1 MPRAAAF
8 FDVDQTVIRGNSAS
22 LYARYLRRHAGA
34 RLRDLLVTAYYYGLY
49 KVNRLD
55 LEVVLARSVRSLE
68 GRREDEYRAFC
79 ERFVRDAMVP
89 LVYPEVAP
97 LLARHRAAG
106 HEVVL
111 ISASINFV
119 VDPLARHLGIEHA
132 CSTEVEVAGG
142 RLTGTYRR
150 PACFAEGKVHYAERF
165 CAARGVDLRESAFY
179 TDSASDLPL
188 LERVGH
194 PRPVNADFLLRR
206 EAARRGWRH
215 ARFGLAGAPALKA
228 FPVAP

>member
-34 RLRDLLVTAYYYGLY
+34 RLRDLLLTAYYYGLY

-55 LEVVLARSVRSLE
+55 LEVVMARSVRSLE
-68 GRREDEYRAFC
+68 GRAEAEYRAFC
-79 ERFVRDAMVP
+79 ERFVAEAVVP

-97 LLARHRAAG
+97 LVARHRAAG
-106 HEVVL
+106 HVVAL

-132 CSTEVEVAGG
+132 CSTEIETVAG

-150 PACFAEGKVHYAERF
+150 PACFAAGKVHYAEAF
-165 CAARGVDLRESAFY
+165 CAARGLDLGESVFY
-179 TDSASDLPL
+179 TDSATDLPL

-194 PRPVNADFLLRR
+194 PRPVNPDFLLRR
-206 EAARRGWRH
+206 EAARRGWPQ
-215 ARFGLAGAPALKA
+215 ARFGLAGAPALAA
-228 FPVAP
+228 FTVIP